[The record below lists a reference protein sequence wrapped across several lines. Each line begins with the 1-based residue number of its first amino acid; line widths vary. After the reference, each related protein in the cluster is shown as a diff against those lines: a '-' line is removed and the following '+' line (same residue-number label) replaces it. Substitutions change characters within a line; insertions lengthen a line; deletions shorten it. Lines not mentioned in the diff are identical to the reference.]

1 MQLTSHTN
9 DFVNAKSH
17 ARENKPVLAG
27 YALRSVAHYYFAGL
41 SLRAGGCGF
50 PPATMSMSPGYFHG
64 KQKEN

>member
-1 MQLTSHTN
+1 M
-9 DFVNAKSH
+9 
-17 ARENKPVLAG
+17 LAG

-50 PPATMSMSPGYFHG
+50 PPATMNMSPGYFHG